1 MIFLK
6 LSNILNDINK
16 VLLPPLCFGCNARLY
31 RGEHLLCTLCRNQL
45 PLTEYNFMTE
55 NPVDRIF
62 YGRTDVS
69 KAAAFLYYHED
80 GIVKNLI
87 HYLKY
92 RKQQQLGTFLGEW
105 FGQDLMEAGLPAIP
119 DYIIPVPLHPRKQRQ
134 RGYNQVDNFGK
145 ALARV
150 MGSEFRT
157 GLLLKTANVRTQ
169 TRKDRFFRWQSQQE
183 LYTLADGEELRG
195 KKVLLVDDVITTGAT
210 LEACSL
216 ALQKAGDVEVYIAAM
231 AVVP

>member
-1 MIFLK
+1 M
-6 LSNILNDINK
+6 
-16 VLLPPLCFGCNARLY
+16 
-31 RGEHLLCTLCRNQL
+31 CTLCRNQL

-62 YGRTDVS
+62 YGRTDIV

-105 FGQDLMEAGLPAIP
+105 FGQELMEAGLPAIP
-119 DYIIPVPLHPRKQRQ
+119 DYVLPVPLHPRKQRQ

-150 MGSEFRT
+150 MGSDFRT

-216 ALQKAGDVEVYIAAM
+216 TLQKPGDVEVYIAAM